1 MVFSL
6 KNFCCCFGTF
16 LLTFALPS
24 CSSETEKIDNEVA
37 PGRTVL
43 IYLAGDNS
51 LSDEVWEKVD
61 ALASGWHNTADNLLI
76 YQDARGE
83 RGTPSLMRVVSEAGA
98 AHTEVI
104 KEYPD
109 ANSADPQLFS
119 EVLRDALGGYPA
131 PSYGLM
137 LFSHGTGW
145 LPAESYSNPRHYN
158 PAKAGLRSIMDDAG
172 REMEIA
178 DFAAAIPDGQFDFI
192 VLEACLMAGVEVA
205 AELRGK
211 TDYLVASSAE
221 ILSPGFTAVYEQM
234 LDCLFQKAPDLS
246 GFAARYM
253 AYCNN
258 REGAYR
264 SGTIS
269 VIDLKRMDELI
280 RFVSPLLQ
288 REAETDI
295 SALQCFDR
303 TENKVFFDFGDC
315 MEQVIRQNNQAEE
328 AADRIKQ
335 LNELLK
341 QVILYKASTP
351 YFVNLPIRRHSGLTI
366 YVGQEAYP
374 GLNDAYKE
382 LSWYRLTRGK

>member
-1 MVFSL
+1 MIFSL
-6 KNFCCCFGTF
+6 KNICCCFGTF
-16 LLTFALPS
+16 LLSFLLAS
-24 CSSETEKIDNEVA
+24 CSNEAEKIDNRVA
-37 PGRTVL
+37 PKRTVL
-43 IYLAGDNS
+43 VYLAGDNS

-61 ALASGWHNTADNLLI
+61 ALVAGWQNEHDNLLV
-76 YQDARGE
+76 YQDTHSE

-119 EVLRDALGGYPA
+119 MVVRDALVGYPA

-145 LPAESYSNPRHYN
+145 LPSGSYSNPRHYN
-158 PAKAGLRSIMDDAG
+158 NTKAGLRSIMDDAG
-172 REMEIA
+172 HEMEIA

-192 VLEACLMAGVEVA
+192 VLEACLMGGVEVA

-211 TDYLVASSAE
+211 ADYLVASSAE
-221 ILSPGFTAVYEQM
+221 ILSPGFTPVYQQM
-234 LDCLFQKAPDLS
+234 LDCLFQKDPDLS
-246 GFAARYM
+246 GFAACYM
-253 AYCNN
+253 AYCNS

-280 RFVSPLLQ
+280 EFVYPLLQ
-288 REAETDI
+288 REVETDI
-295 SALQCFDR
+295 SSLQCFDR
-303 TENKVFFDFGDC
+303 TENKLFFDFGDY
-315 MEQVIRQNNQAEE
+315 MEQVIRQDNRVEE
-328 AADRIKQ
+328 VANMEKELNKLLDQ
-335 LNELLK
+335 L
-341 QVILYKASTP
+341 VVYKASTP
-351 YFVNLPIRRHSGLTI
+351 YFVYLPIRRHSGLTI
-366 YVGQEAYP
+366 YVEQEIYP
-374 GLNDAYKE
+374 GLNNAYRE

>member
-1 MVFSL
+1 MKTTFL
-6 KNFCCCFGTF
+6 ITFLFCC
-16 LLTFALPS
+16 LLLPG
-24 CSSETEKIDNEVA
+24 CGEERSSDIMPSA
-37 PGRTVL
+37 RRTVL
-43 IYLAGDNS
+43 VYLAGDNS

-61 ALASGWHNTADNLLI
+61 ALVAGWKNERDNLLI
-76 YQDARGE
+76 YQDTRGE
-83 RGTPSLMRVVSEAGA
+83 RGTPSLMRVVYEAGS

-119 EVLRDALGGYPA
+119 EVLRDALGSYPA

-145 LPAESYSNPRHYN
+145 LPAGSYSNPRHYN
-158 PAKAGLRSIMDDAG
+158 NAKAGLRSIMDDAG

-192 VLEACLMAGVEVA
+192 VLEACLMSGVEVA

-211 TDYLVASSAE
+211 ADYLVASSAE
-221 ILSPGFTAVYEQM
+221 ILSPGFTSVYEQM
-234 LDCLFQKAPDLS
+234 LDCLFQKDPDLS

-253 AYCNN
+253 AYCNS

-269 VIDLKRMDELI
+269 MIDLKQMDELI
-280 RFVSPLLQ
+280 GFVSPLLQ
-288 REAETDI
+288 KEVETDI
-295 SALQCFDR
+295 SSLQCFDR
-303 TENKVFFDFGDC
+303 TENKLFFDFGDY
-315 MEQVIRQNNQAEE
+315 MEQVIRQDNRVEE
-328 AADRIKQ
+328 VADMEKELNKLLDQ
-335 LNELLK
+335 L
-341 QVILYKASTP
+341 VVYKASTP
-351 YFVNLPIRRHSGLTI
+351 YFVNLPIRRHNGLTM
-366 YVGQEAYP
+366 YVEQEIYP
-374 GLNDAYKE
+374 GLNDAYRE

>member
-1 MVFSL
+1 MKTTFL
-6 KNFCCCFGTF
+6 ATFLFCC
-16 LLTFALPS
+16 LLLPG
-24 CSSETEKIDNEVA
+24 CSEERSSDIMPSA
-37 PGRTVL
+37 RRTVL
-43 IYLAGDNS
+43 VYLAGDNS

-61 ALASGWHNTADNLLI
+61 ALVAGWKNERDNLLI
-76 YQDARGE
+76 YQDTRGE
-83 RGTPSLMRVVSEAGA
+83 RGTPSLMRVVSEAGS

-119 EVLRDALGGYPA
+119 TVVRDALVGYPA
-131 PSYGLM
+131 PSYGLL

-145 LPAESYSNPRHYN
+145 LPAGSYSNPRRYDN
-158 PAKAGLRSIMDDAG
+158 TKAGLRSIMDDAG

-192 VLEACLMAGVEVA
+192 VLEACLMSGVEVA

-211 TDYLVASSAE
+211 ADYLVASSAE
-221 ILSPGFTAVYEQM
+221 ILSPGFTSVYEQM
-234 LDCLFQKAPDLS
+234 LDCLFQKDPDLS

-253 AYCNN
+253 AYCNS

-280 RFVSPLLQ
+280 EFVSPLLQ
-288 REAETDI
+288 KEVETDI
-295 SALQCFDR
+295 SSLQCFDR
-303 TENKVFFDFGDC
+303 NENKLFFDFGDY
-315 MEQVIRQNNQAEE
+315 MEQVIRQDNRVEE
-328 AADRIKQ
+328 VADMEKQ
-335 LNELLK
+335 LNKLLD
-341 QVILYKASTP
+341 QLVVYKASTP
-351 YFVNLPIRRHSGLTI
+351 YFVYLPIRRHSGLTM
-366 YVGQEAYP
+366 YVEQEIYP
-374 GLNDAYKE
+374 GLNDAYRE

>member
-1 MVFSL
+1 MKTTSL
-6 KNFCCCFGTF
+6 ITFLFCC
-16 LLTFALPS
+16 LLLSGCSEERSSDIMPS
-24 CSSETEKIDNEVA
+24 A
-37 PGRTVL
+37 QRTVL
-43 IYLAGDNS
+43 VYLAGDNS

-61 ALASGWHNTADNLLI
+61 ALVAGWKNERDNLLV
-76 YQDARGE
+76 YQDTRGE
-83 RGTPSLMRVVSEAGA
+83 RGTPSLMRVVSEAGS

-119 EVLRDALGGYPA
+119 TVVRDALVGYPA
-131 PSYGLM
+131 PSYGLL

-145 LPAESYSNPRHYN
+145 LPAGSYSNPRHYN
-158 PAKAGLRSIMDDAG
+158 NTKAGLRSIMDDAG
-172 REMEIA
+172 HEMEIA
-178 DFAAAIPDGQFDFI
+178 DFAAAIPDGQFDYI
-192 VLEACLMAGVEVA
+192 VLEACLMSGVEVA

-211 TDYLVASSAE
+211 ADYLVASSAE
-221 ILSPGFTAVYEQM
+221 ILSPGFTSVYDGL
-234 LDCLFQKAPDLS
+234 LDCLFQKAPDMS

-253 AYCNN
+253 AYCNS

-288 REAETDI
+288 DEVETDI
-295 SALQCFDR
+295 SSLQCFDR
-303 TENKVFFDFGDC
+303 NENKLFFDFGDY
-315 MEQVIRQNNQAEE
+315 MEQLIRQDNRAEE
-328 AADRIKQ
+328 VADMEKQ
-335 LNELLK
+335 LNKLLD
-341 QVILYKASTP
+341 QLVVYKASTP

-366 YVGQEAYP
+366 YVEQEIYP
-374 GLNDAYKE
+374 GLNDAYRE

>member
-1 MVFSL
+1 MKTTFL
-6 KNFCCCFGTF
+6 ITFLFCC
-16 LLTFALPS
+16 LLLPG
-24 CSSETEKIDNEVA
+24 CGEERSSDIMPSA
-37 PGRTVL
+37 RRTVL
-43 IYLAGDNS
+43 VYLAGDNS

-61 ALASGWHNTADNLLI
+61 ALVAGWKNERDNLLI
-76 YQDARGE
+76 YQDTRGE
-83 RGTPSLMRVVSEAGA
+83 RGTPSLMRVVYEAGS

-119 EVLRDALGGYPA
+119 EVLRDALGSYPA
-131 PSYGLM
+131 PSYGLL

-145 LPAESYSNPRHYN
+145 LPAGSYSSPRHYN
-158 PAKAGLRSIMDDAG
+158 NAKVGLRSIMDDAG

-192 VLEACLMAGVEVA
+192 VLEACLMSGVEVA

-211 TDYLVASSAE
+211 ADYLVASSAE
-221 ILSPGFTAVYEQM
+221 ILSPGFTPVYEQM
-234 LDCLFQKAPDLS
+234 LDCLFQKVPDLS
-246 GFAARYM
+246 SFAARYM
-253 AYCNN
+253 AYCNS

-280 RFVSPLLQ
+280 GFVSPLLQ
-288 REAETDI
+288 REVETDI
-295 SALQCFDR
+295 SSLQCFDR
-303 TENKVFFDFGDC
+303 TENKLFFDFGDY
-315 MEQVIRQNNQAEE
+315 MEQVIRQDNRVEE
-328 AADRIKQ
+328 VADMEKELNKLLDQ
-335 LNELLK
+335 L
-341 QVILYKASTP
+341 VVYKASTP

-366 YVGQEAYP
+366 YVEQEIYP
-374 GLNDAYKE
+374 GLNNAYRE

>member
-1 MVFSL
+1 MKTTFL
-6 KNFCCCFGTF
+6 ITF
-16 LLTFALPS
+16 LLCSLLLPG
-24 CSSETEKIDNEVA
+24 CSEERSSDIMPSA
-37 PGRTVL
+37 RRTVL
-43 IYLAGDNS
+43 VYLAGDNS

-61 ALASGWHNTADNLLI
+61 ALVAGWQNEHDNLLV
-76 YQDARGE
+76 YQDTHGE
-83 RGTPSLMRVVSEAGA
+83 RGTPSLMRVVYEGGS

-119 EVLRDALGGYPA
+119 TVVRDALVGYRA
-131 PSYGLM
+131 PSYGLL

-145 LPAESYSNPRHYN
+145 LPAGSYSNPRHYN
-158 PAKAGLRSIMDDAG
+158 NTKAGLRSIMDDAG

-192 VLEACLMAGVEVA
+192 VLEACLMGGVEVA

-211 TDYLVASSAE
+211 ADYLVASSAE
-221 ILSPGFTAVYEQM
+221 ILSPGFTPVYEQM
-234 LDCLFQKAPDLS
+234 LDCLFQKDPDLS

-253 AYCNN
+253 AYCNS

-280 RFVSPLLQ
+280 EFVSPLLQ
-288 REAETDI
+288 KEVETDI
-295 SALQCFDR
+295 SSLQCFDR
-303 TENKVFFDFGDC
+303 NENKLFFDFGDY
-315 MEQVIRQNNQAEE
+315 MEQVIRQDNRVEE
-328 AADRIKQ
+328 VADMEKQ
-335 LNELLK
+335 LNKLLD
-341 QVILYKASTP
+341 QLVVYKASTP
-351 YFVNLPIRRHSGLTI
+351 YFVYLPIRRHSGLTI
-366 YVGQEAYP
+366 YVEQEIYP
-374 GLNDAYKE
+374 GLNDAYRE